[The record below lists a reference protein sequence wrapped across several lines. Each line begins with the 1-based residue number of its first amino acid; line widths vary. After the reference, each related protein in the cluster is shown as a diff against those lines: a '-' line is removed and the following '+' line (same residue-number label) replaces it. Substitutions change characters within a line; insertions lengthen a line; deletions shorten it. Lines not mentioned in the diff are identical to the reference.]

1 VGLGTIFIAQ
11 MLIGLFL
18 LWRRKLYSSRWF
30 LWMLMLTIPFPYIA
44 NEAGWVV
51 SEVGR
56 QPWLVYGLMKT
67 PAGTSAN
74 VAAGETIFT
83 TMGFAGIY
91 AMLSLL
97 FVFLVVRI
105 IHRGPQEQGTAAHG

>member
-1 VGLGTIFIAQ
+1 
-11 MLIGLFL
+11 
-18 LWRRKLYSSRWF
+18 
-30 LWMLMLTIPFPYIA
+30 PYIA

>member
-1 VGLGTIFIAQ
+1 
-11 MLIGLFL
+11 
-18 LWRRKLYSSRWF
+18 
-30 LWMLMLTIPFPYIA
+30 MLTIPFPYIA

-56 QPWLVYGLMKT
+56 QPWLVYGLLKT
-67 PAGTSAN
+67 SVGTSAN

-91 AMLSLL
+91 AMLGIL
-97 FVFLVVRI
+97 FLFLVARI
-105 IHRGPQEQGTAAHG
+105 IHRGPQGDVEAHA